1 MRLVGVRVAR
11 FDDADLV
18 IREGHVSAGKLDFGH
33 MTTHAVC
40 FGYGTRFGLGGRRGS
55 LS

>member
-1 MRLVGVRVAR
+1 MRLVGVGIAG
-11 FDDADLV
+11 FDDTDLV
-18 IREGHVSAGKLDFGH
+18 IGECHVSAGKLDFGH

-40 FGYGTRFGLGGRRGS
+40 FGYETRFGLGGRRGS